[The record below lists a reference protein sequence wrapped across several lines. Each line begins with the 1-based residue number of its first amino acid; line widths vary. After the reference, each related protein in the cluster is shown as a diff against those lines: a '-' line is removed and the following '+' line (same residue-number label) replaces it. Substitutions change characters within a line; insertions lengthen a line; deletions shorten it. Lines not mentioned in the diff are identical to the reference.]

1 MIKWMMVWNYYVND
15 DGEVDGVDDAKDDE
29 DAKEAGCVDDD
40 DFLCWS
46 NLVPLASL
54 SGSHQLTVRPNFPR
68 PVNCHIEK

>member
-40 DFLCWS
+40 DSSAGPTWS
-46 NLVPLASL
+46 
-54 SGSHQLTVRPNFPR
+54 H
-68 PVNCHIEK
+68 